1 MKKTKSQE
9 DSVENPRISLKSA
22 LYCYGIYKRAA
33 GRKRFLFGIY
43 RIYSAILPSITAV
56 IAGKIITLISE
67 AIHTKDYWPFAS
79 LTIALLI
86 IQIIDAL
93 LDRVI
98 ALYSSIINQDLATYV
113 ASMVAIKYINTPLA
127 VREDKDFADRFDR
140 VREFGSSI
148 PYVMNSLFNIVS
160 IIIALISVVIATIT
174 VSPIMALIVVV
185 ATIPYSV
192 LSLNLAKKQRINWR
206 QFTKDRRIAWQ
217 VEQKI
222 MSSNSA
228 LEIEL
233 NGLSRHLVDLM
244 VRSRRRSQ
252 EQDIK
257 DQKRYFW
264 PSFGGRSF
272 DTIISYSVL
281 IYVAVEIIN
290 ERLPIGQ
297 FLTVRNLFS
306 QLSGNIRSLFSS
318 IASASEN
325 LVNATDFME
334 FMAREDRPNGNEI
347 IATLPKIE
355 FRNVSFRYPHTKKWA
370 LKDINFVLNPGDS
383 MAIVGENGAGKTT
396 LIKLM
401 IGAYEATEG
410 EVLINDIPIKNIKRE
425 SYLDQIGALFQDFSR
440 YEFATLGQNVW
451 FGDITQK
458 YNKKKVLEALSD
470 AGLENLTDK
479 LEDGLE
485 QVLSK
490 DLIEGKSADL
500 SGGQWQRIGIA
511 RAFYR
516 KPNILI
522 LDEPTSAVDAK
533 SEYQIFQNIIK
544 NQVGKTTVIISHR
557 FSTVRKAEQI
567 IVLEEGKITERG
579 THDEL
584 VAKNGTYSEMFKL
597 QAEGYN

>member
-325 LVNATDFME
+325 LVNATDYME
-334 FMAREDRPNGNEI
+334 FMSREDRPNGNEI

-410 EVLINDIPIKNIKRE
+410 EVLINDVPIRNIKRE

-470 AGLENLTDK
+470 AGLDNLADK

-584 VAKNGTYSEMFKL
+584 VAKNGVYSEMFKL

>member
-43 RIYSAILPSITAV
+43 RIYSAILPSITAI

-347 IATLPKIE
+347 ITTLPKIE

-370 LKDINFVLNPGDS
+370 LRDINFVLNPGDS

>member
-22 LYCYGIYKRAA
+22 LYCYSIYKRAA

-347 IATLPKIE
+347 ITTLPKIE

-410 EVLINDIPIKNIKRE
+410 EVLINDIPIRNIKRE

>member
-1 MKKTKSQE
+1 MKSQE

-347 IATLPKIE
+347 ITTLPKIE

>member
-206 QFTKDRRIAWQ
+206 QFTKDRLIAWQ

>member
-470 AGLENLTDK
+470 AGLDNLADK

-584 VAKNGTYSEMFKL
+584 VAKNGVYSEMFKL

>member
-1 MKKTKSQE
+1 
-9 DSVENPRISLKSA
+9 
-22 LYCYGIYKRAA
+22 
-33 GRKRFLFGIY
+33 
-43 RIYSAILPSITAV
+43 
-56 IAGKIITLISE
+56 
-67 AIHTKDYWPFAS
+67 
-79 LTIALLI
+79 
-86 IQIIDAL
+86 
-93 LDRVI
+93 
-98 ALYSSIINQDLATYV
+98 
-113 ASMVAIKYINTPLA
+113 
-127 VREDKDFADRFDR
+127 
-140 VREFGSSI
+140 
-148 PYVMNSLFNIVS
+148 
-160 IIIALISVVIATIT
+160 
-174 VSPIMALIVVV
+174 
-185 ATIPYSV
+185 
-192 LSLNLAKKQRINWR
+192 
-206 QFTKDRRIAWQ
+206 
-217 VEQKI
+217 
-222 MSSNSA
+222 
-228 LEIEL
+228 
-233 NGLSRHLVDLM
+233 
-244 VRSRRRSQ
+244 
-252 EQDIK
+252 
-257 DQKRYFW
+257 
-264 PSFGGRSF
+264 
-272 DTIISYSVL
+272 
-281 IYVAVEIIN
+281 
-290 ERLPIGQ
+290 
-297 FLTVRNLFS
+297 
-306 QLSGNIRSLFSS
+306 
-318 IASASEN
+318 
-325 LVNATDFME
+325 ME

-347 IATLPKIE
+347 ITTLPKIE
-355 FRNVSFRYPHTKKWA
+355 FRNVSFRYPHAKKWA

-470 AGLENLTDK
+470 AGLESLADK

-584 VAKNGTYSEMFKL
+584 VVKNGTYSEMFKL